1 MGQRVSIREKEVRGP
16 GRPLGFDPVK
26 ALDRALHV
34 FWERGYEGASLAE
47 LTRAMGINRPSM
59 YAAFGNKEELFRK
72 ALGRYEELV
81 GAHLYETLREPTA
94 RGAVECLLRGSA
106 EGLSRTGQPHGCIL
120 VQGALACGAESR
132 GVQREL
138 ATRRGMQEEML
149 RDRLLRAKREGD
161 LPQGADPKELA
172 GYFTAVL
179 HGMSVQAAGG
189 AGREKLLGIAQR
201 AMRAWPAS
209 EGQTSQKLD

>member
-1 MGQRVSIREKEVRGP
+1 MKKRVSVAGTRVRAP

-26 ALDRALHV
+26 ALDKALRV
-34 FWERGYEGASLAE
+34 FWQRGYEGASLTE
-47 LTRAMGINRPSM
+47 LTRAMRIKRPSM

-72 ALGRYEELV
+72 TLGRYEELV
-81 GAHLYETLREPTA
+81 GGELYETLREPTA
-94 RGAVECLLRGSA
+94 RGAMVRLLNGSA
-106 EGLSRTGQPHGCIL
+106 EGLSRPGQPHGCIL

-138 ATRRGMQEEML
+138 AARRGGQEEMI
-149 RDRLLRAKREGD
+149 RERLLRAKAEGD
-161 LPQGADPKELA
+161 LPAHASPEELA
-172 GYFTAVL
+172 SYFTAVL

-201 AMRAWPAS
+201 AMQAWPVY
-209 EGQTSQKLD
+209 EG